1 MPLDYTEAFEGVLQA
16 VRDGELTEERIDQSV
31 LRILTLKITQGIIE

>member
-1 MPLDYTEAFEGVLQA
+1 MQA